1 MSLEESKPGVEAE
14 AKTIAPE
21 ASEPF
26 IGRLIS
32 ERYEILSLAGEGAM
46 GAVYRARHTFMDK
59 DVAIKILH
67 KDMTANSEVVERFR
81 REAQAAAHIEHPNVC
96 SASDFGRYD
105 DESFFL
111 VMEWLEGTTLEEVI
125 ARADLP
131 VDRALNIA
139 IQIGSALERAHALGI
154 VHRDLKP
161 ANIMLVENEGEHDF
175 VKVTDF
181 GVARVRLGNSAVL
194 TQAGMAYGTP
204 SYMAPEQAAGSDLD
218 HRADIYALGII
229 VYEML
234 TGRTPFIG
242 EGIAHIL
249 SMHVTE
255 SPPPF
260 DIAAP
265 HLDIPGEVE
274 RLIFKCLEKDPADRF
289 QDAAELVEALESL
302 RNETPT
308 IEKSPDIRTPQPLAE
323 DDADAS
329 EGAEASEDVSSTRSS
344 STAESPRA
352 REPRKKSSQITRLA
366 RTIVGQVTALEPKK
380 RRALGLSALAVM
392 IVAAGLAITFGLL
405 AGKTLSEKAEEVR
418 QVSLAEE
425 RAEFS
430 AQPEI
435 ASVLS
440 LQATGATEDALR
452 GLERAQLNYE
462 SNAHFHYLFGNAQ
475 LQESQ
480 YSGAFSSLGK
490 AVELDSR
497 YATEPGL
504 QTAVLNA
511 AQGSSEASQAA
522 AEFLKGR
529 PSAQYHEPLFE
540 AATTL
545 DKRRDRTKIA
555 DFLETAEILPELE
568 SWQRTAIVL
577 RTERKCSTLK
587 DALDEAAS
595 LEDPRL
601 KPMVQYV
608 NDLPTRGCGFLNRS
622 DCYSCLRST
631 AKKAMEVYGDDD
643 EESP

>member
-139 IQIGSALERAHALGI
+139 AQIGSALERAHALGI

-204 SYMAPEQAAGSDLD
+204 SYMAPEQAAGEDLD

-260 DIAAP
+260 EVAAP

-274 RLIFKCLEKDPADRF
+274 RFIFKCLEKDPADRF
-289 QDAAELVEALESL
+289 RDAAELVEALESL

-308 IEKSPDIRTPQPLAE
+308 IEKSPDTRTPQPRA
-323 DDADAS
+323 DD
-329 EGAEASEDVSSTRSS
+329 EPEAFEDVGSTES
-344 STAESPRA
+344 STAADSPRA

-366 RTIVGQVTALEPKK
+366 RTVVGQVTALEPKK
-380 RRALGLSALAVM
+380 RRALGLSALAVV
-392 IVAAGLAITFGLL
+392 IVAAGLAISFGLF
-405 AGKTLSEKAEEVR
+405 AGKTLSDKAEEVR

-435 ASVLS
+435 ASALS

-480 YSGAFSSLGK
+480 YSGAFDSLGK

-497 YATEPGL
+497 YETEPGL

-529 PSAQYHEPLFE
+529 PGAQYHQPLFE

-545 DKRRDRTKIA
+545 DKRRDRKKIA
-555 DFLETAEILPELE
+555 DFLETSEILTELE

-595 LEDPRL
+595 LEEPRL

-631 AKKAMEVYGDDD
+631 ATKAMEVYGDDD

>member
-139 IQIGSALERAHALGI
+139 AQMGSALERAHALGI

-204 SYMAPEQAAGSDLD
+204 SYMAPEQAAGEDLD

-260 DIAAP
+260 EVAAP

-274 RLIFKCLEKDPADRF
+274 RFIFKCLEKDPADRF
-289 QDAAELVEALESL
+289 RDAAELVEALESL

-308 IEKSPDIRTPQPLAE
+308 IEKSPDTRTPQPRA
-323 DDADAS
+323 DD
-329 EGAEASEDVSSTRSS
+329 EPEAFEDVGSTES
-344 STAESPRA
+344 STAADSPRA

-366 RTIVGQVTALEPKK
+366 RTVVGQVTALEPKK
-380 RRALGLSALAVM
+380 RRALGLSALAVV
-392 IVAAGLAITFGLL
+392 IVAAGLAISFGLF
-405 AGKTLSEKAEEVR
+405 AGKTLSDKAEEVR

-435 ASVLS
+435 ASALS

-480 YSGAFSSLGK
+480 YSGAFDSLGK

-497 YATEPGL
+497 YETEPGL

-529 PSAQYHEPLFE
+529 PGAQYHQPLFE

-545 DKRRDRTKIA
+545 DKRRDRKKIA
-555 DFLETAEILPELE
+555 DFLETSEILTELE

-577 RTERKCSTLK
+577 RTERKCSMLK

-595 LEDPRL
+595 LEEPRL

-631 AKKAMEVYGDDD
+631 ATKAMEVYGDDD

>member
-139 IQIGSALERAHALGI
+139 AQIGSALERAHALGI

-204 SYMAPEQAAGSDLD
+204 SYMAPEQAAGEDLD

-260 DIAAP
+260 EVAAP

-274 RLIFKCLEKDPADRF
+274 RFIFKCLEKDPADRF

-308 IEKSPDIRTPQPLAE
+308 IEKSPDTRTPQPRA
-323 DDADAS
+323 DD
-329 EGAEASEDVSSTRSS
+329 EPEAFEDVGSTES
-344 STAESPRA
+344 STAADSPRA

-366 RTIVGQVTALEPKK
+366 RTVVGQVTALEPKK
-380 RRALGLSALAVM
+380 RRALGLSALAVV
-392 IVAAGLAITFGLL
+392 IVAAGLAISFGLF
-405 AGKTLSEKAEEVR
+405 AGKTLSDKAEEVR

-435 ASVLS
+435 ASALS

-480 YSGAFSSLGK
+480 YSGAFDSLGK

-497 YATEPGL
+497 YETEPGL

-529 PSAQYHEPLFE
+529 PGAQYHQPLFE

-545 DKRRDRTKIA
+545 DKRRDRKKIA
-555 DFLETAEILPELE
+555 DFLETSEILTELE

-577 RTERKCSTLK
+577 RTERKCSMLK

-595 LEDPRL
+595 LEEPRL

-631 AKKAMEVYGDDD
+631 ATKAMEVYGDDD

>member
-139 IQIGSALERAHALGI
+139 AQMGSALERAHALGI

-204 SYMAPEQAAGSDLD
+204 SYMAPEQAAGEDLD

-260 DIAAP
+260 EVAAP

-274 RLIFKCLEKDPADRF
+274 RFIFKCLEKDPADRF

-308 IEKSPDIRTPQPLAE
+308 IEKSPDTRTPQPRA
-323 DDADAS
+323 DD
-329 EGAEASEDVSSTRSS
+329 EPEAFEDVGSTES
-344 STAESPRA
+344 STAADSPRA

-366 RTIVGQVTALEPKK
+366 RTVVGQVTALEPKK
-380 RRALGLSALAVM
+380 RRALGLSALAVV
-392 IVAAGLAITFGLL
+392 IVAAGLAISFGLF
-405 AGKTLSEKAEEVR
+405 AGKTLSDKAEEVR

-435 ASVLS
+435 ASALS

-480 YSGAFSSLGK
+480 YSGAFDSLGK

-497 YATEPGL
+497 YETEPGL

-529 PSAQYHEPLFE
+529 PGAQYHQPLFE

-545 DKRRDRTKIA
+545 DKRRDRKKIA
-555 DFLETAEILPELE
+555 DFLETSEILTELE

-595 LEDPRL
+595 LEEPRL

-631 AKKAMEVYGDDD
+631 ATKAMEVYGDDD